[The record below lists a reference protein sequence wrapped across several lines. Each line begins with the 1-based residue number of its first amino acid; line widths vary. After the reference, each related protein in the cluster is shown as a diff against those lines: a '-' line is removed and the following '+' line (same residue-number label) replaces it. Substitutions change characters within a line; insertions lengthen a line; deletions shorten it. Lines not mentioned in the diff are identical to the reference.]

1 MVIVNAGDARTMEA
15 FRSEE
20 NPTVG
25 EKISTTKVS
34 GVASQDEETMLR
46 HGYSKQINANMQW
59 II

>member
-1 MVIVNAGDARTMEA
+1 MIIVNAGVAKTVEA

-20 NPTVG
+20 NPMAG
-25 EKISTTKVS
+25 EKISTTKVT

-46 HGYSKQINANMQW
+46 HGHSKQINANMRW